1 MMKQNLKSLWIILLP
16 LLLCCGCASGLKHS
30 KISTVKKTHLYFTD
44 IADAALEQQL
54 IKRDTPGDR
63 FLLATVY
70 DDTGRPELALERYI
84 ETVEA
89 ARKSEALHWEGLAAA
104 IALVEIRNR
113 VRDFEER
120 LTPWLITWSN
130 QPGELAPEAVFQ
142 LKTLYFSFLQ
152 NTGNSSESNAV
163 LASTGC
169 ITSWTIAGT
178 FGADKKGQQSVKALN
193 RLNVWP
199 RTLDGGGGRP
209 SLPVQDKEYSVC
221 HITADP
227 PMNQFS
233 GTVVAKTTIR
243 ADQSGTFHFR
253 LHGTADMRV
262 WVNGHEV
269 WAQRSE
275 ARWLPENRWFSV
287 PLIQGGHEI
296 RIEAYSPE
304 YTPAF
309 SLSVLTDRM
318 EPVASGTDWRLS
330 AHHAAPGAV
339 HAMSVPA
346 PQTESATLA
355 KMHYDI
361 WNVDPVSWL
370 NPRVPRKQVIA
381 RLQLRRAEYE
391 QMTPFNAFETGMEN
405 ARSLYRDALQK
416 NAHFVRAAMF
426 LAEHE
431 QRNGRI
437 AEAIAMLESAIAVV
451 PTEPLLHL
459 TLLDFYYDNQW
470 KQSAH
475 HTLDELKKL
484 VGTNCAVHNWEYA
497 LAVDDENYELAER
510 ASRKISQCAAASS
523 VFATELARNGKFSE
537 AATRIRQI
545 AALQPDNLD
554 LQLNVA
560 TTLSNAGHLR
570 KSIAK
575 LEETAS
581 KFPLDIQTR
590 VLLLDAY
597 LAAGEVKKAGKICE
611 KGTLWPMNPD
621 FFHICEIVT
630 GKSAIQTYRI
640 DGLQTVRAHL
650 AEKTEVSTDFAWIL
664 DRMVYLVDDFGSGMQ
679 LTHWI
684 GKVNSVDAVD
694 AHGELDVP
702 PGAEVL
708 TARVIKPNLEVLYPT
723 SVEYKSSISLP
734 NLAVGDFIEFESLT
748 HTPPHSIFP
757 GGFDTEP
764 FFFRDFQS
772 TFVRSELIVIA
783 PASVRMQYDL
793 RGDAPQPEENHFDG
807 IRTATFRAR
816 NIPPLSSEPSAPDPV
831 EYLPSVRVT
840 ANASMDEYCH
850 WLNRQLYGKS
860 QPDPEIVR
868 FIHAY
873 ILRDVGPDQDAK
885 AAAIY
890 NWIMANVADD
900 MQWFEPA
907 SHIFSRRRGNRA
919 RLFVYMA
926 RLAGLKAE
934 LGIASTPWDDS
945 TYTDIAQLNRY
956 TVPVVKL
963 PDNRWISLDQKYGPI
978 GLIPTHLRNQP
989 TLLPQSCTVEKMDM
1003 GQIPEDETTVDA
1015 SLEVSSDGN
1024 ATGTVTL
1031 SLIGDEAAYLRG
1043 ELQKPTSQ
1051 RRKLIETHLLSGHF
1065 PEAVLNTYTI
1075 HNESELQKPLIV
1087 ECNIDVPDIIQNTD
1101 EGQHLNLPLTVDFTQ
1116 FSSGE
1121 SSRTLPLVL
1130 AAYQKA
1136 RRFVH
1141 ISLPPSMKVK
1151 KTPPNACIRIPAPQ
1165 AGYCQ
1170 KFSQGNQQLSVEMT
1184 ADIHIDRVSPEHY
1197 SDYQQFLRTTEH
1209 MNSGQIDIR

>member
-1 MMKQNLKSLWIILLP
+1 MMKQTLKSVWIILSP

-30 KISTVKKTHLYFTD
+30 KTLSEKVLPLYFSD
-44 IADAALEQQL
+44 IEDADLEQKL

-70 DDTGRPELALERYI
+70 NDTGRPELALERYI

-89 ARKSEALHWEGLAAA
+89 ARKSRALHWEGLAAA
-104 IALVEIRNR
+104 VAIVEIRNR
-113 VRDFEER
+113 VRDFEDR
-120 LTPWLITWSN
+120 LTPWLTSWSN
-130 QPGELAPEAVFQ
+130 RPGELAPEAVFQ
-142 LKTLYFSFLQ
+142 LKTLHFSFLQ
-152 NTGNSSESNAV
+152 NSGNPGESAAV

-178 FGADKKGQQSVKALN
+178 FGADRKGQQSVEALR
-193 RLNVWP
+193 RLDVWP
-199 RTLDGGGGRP
+199 QALEGGGGRP
-209 SLPVQDKEYSVC
+209 SLPVHDREYSVC

-233 GTVVAKTTIR
+233 GTVVARTTIR
-243 ADQSGTFHFR
+243 ADQSGTFYFR

-262 WVNGHEV
+262 WINGHEA

-287 PLIQGGHEI
+287 PLIQGVHEV

-309 SLSVLTDRM
+309 SLSVLTDGM
-318 EPVASGTDWRLS
+318 EAVASGTVWRLS
-330 AHHAAPGAV
+330 AHHTAPGAT
-339 HAMSVPA
+339 HTMPVPV

-355 KMHYDI
+355 KMQYDI

-370 NPRVPRKQVIA
+370 NPRVPRKHVVA

-391 QMTPFNAFETGMEN
+391 LMTPFNAFETGMEN
-405 ARSLYRDALQK
+405 ARSLYRGALEQ
-416 NAHFVRAAMF
+416 NAHFARAAVF

-431 QRNGRI
+431 QRNGRT
-437 AEAIAMLESAIAVV
+437 ADAIAMLEQAIATV
-451 PTEPLLHL
+451 PTEPILYF
-459 TLLDFYYDNQW
+459 TLLDYYRDNQW
-470 KQSAH
+470 KKSAH

-484 VGTNCAVHNWEYA
+484 VGANCAVHNWEYA
-497 LAVDDENYELAER
+497 LALGDENYDLAER
-510 ASRKISQCAAASS
+510 ASRNISQCAAASS

-537 AATRIRQI
+537 AANRIRQI

-560 TTLSNAGHLR
+560 STLSNAGHLQ
-570 KSIAK
+570 KSISK

-581 KFPLDIQTR
+581 KFPLDIQTQI
-590 VLLLDAY
+590 LLLDAY
-597 LAAGEVKKAGKICE
+597 LAAGEVKKARKIC
-611 KGTLWPMNPD
+611 GRMTLWPMNPD
-621 FFHICEIVT
+621 FFNTCELVT
-630 GKSAIQTYRI
+630 GKSAIESYRI
-640 DGLQTVRAHL
+640 DGLQTIRAHL
-650 AEKTEVSTDFAWIL
+650 AENPDVSTDFAWIL

-694 AHGELDVP
+694 THGELDVP
-702 PGAEVL
+702 PGAEIL
-708 TARVIKPNLEVLYPT
+708 TARVIKPNLEILYPT

-734 NLAVGDFIEFESLT
+734 HLAVGDFIEFESLT
-748 HTPPHSIFP
+748 HAPPHSIFP

-772 TFVRSELIVIA
+772 TFVRSELIVVA
-783 PASVRMQYDL
+783 PAGARMQYDI
-793 RGDAPQPEENHFDG
+793 RGNAPQPEENHFDG
-807 IRTATFRAR
+807 IQTVTFRAR

-840 ANASMDEYCH
+840 ANASMNEYCQ
-850 WLNRQLYGKS
+850 WLNRQLHGKS
-860 QPDPEIVR
+860 QPDPEIIR
-868 FIHAY
+868 FINTH
-873 ILRDVGPDQDAK
+873 ILRDVGPDPDAK

-890 NWIMANVADD
+890 NWIMTNIADD

-926 RLAGLKAE
+926 RLSGLTAE

-945 TYTDIAQLNRY
+945 TQANVAQLNRY

-963 PDNRWISLDQKYGPI
+963 SDNRWISLDQKYGPI
-978 GLIPTHLRNQP
+978 GLIPTHLRNQS
-989 TLLPQSCTVEKMDM
+989 TLLPQSCSIEKMDK

-1015 SLEVSSDGN
+1015 SLKVSVDGN

-1031 SLIGDEAAYLRG
+1031 SLKGDEAAYLRE
-1043 ELQKPTSQ
+1043 ELQKPSSQ
-1051 RRKLIETHLLSGHF
+1051 RRKLIETHLLSGYF

-1075 HNESELQKPLIV
+1075 RNESALQEPLIV
-1087 ECNIDVPDIIQNTD
+1087 ECNIDVPDIVQFTD
-1101 EGQHLNLPLTVDFTQ
+1101 DGQHLNLPLSVDFTQ

-1121 SSRTLPLVL
+1121 SSRMLPLVL
-1130 AAYQKA
+1130 AAYQKT
-1136 RRFVH
+1136 RRIVH
-1141 ISLPPSMKVK
+1141 ISLPSSMKVK
-1151 KTPPNACIRIPAPQ
+1151 KTPQDACIRITTPQ

-1170 KFSQGNQQLSVEMT
+1170 QFSQGNQQLTVEMT